1 MINVRRLAQWQHA
14 VAAPGKAQH
23 LMLLI
28 GEVKEIV
35 PARYGF
41 KAIVKHMPDQ
51 AFAIDEQLYRR
62 LGRRFEPED
71 SCAFGG
77 AYCPA
82 PLNHWTSFA

>member
-1 MINVRRLAQWQHA
+1 MPEPFSVEERDPIKARRSAQWQQA
-14 VAAPGKAQH
+14 VATPGKPQR
-23 LMLLI
+23 LLLLI

-62 LGRRFEPED
+62 LGCRFE
-71 SCAFGG
+71 SKLALWG
-77 AYCPA
+77 A
-82 PLNHWTSFA
+82 T